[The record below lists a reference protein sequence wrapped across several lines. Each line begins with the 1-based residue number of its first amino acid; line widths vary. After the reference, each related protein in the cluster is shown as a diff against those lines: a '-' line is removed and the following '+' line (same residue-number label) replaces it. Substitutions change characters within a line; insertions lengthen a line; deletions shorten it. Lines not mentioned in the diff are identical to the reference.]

1 MEEKVIKASKEN
13 RDLVIAKS
21 RLFEWNLI
29 KEENGKL
36 YFARDNETPYYQ
48 ELIKLEEGYGEYK
61 FLPFISLIIPAAFA
75 FICITVL
82 LILFFTQK
90 DFAKN
95 FWYIFVIPSGISLII
110 AVVLTFLRMKTLDK
124 VMNEKPK
131 KDLEFQQKIKKLK
144 ENCK

>member
-1 MEEKVIKASKEN
+1 MEEKVVKANAEN
-13 RDLVIAKS
+13 RELVISKA
-21 RLFEWNLI
+21 RLFEWNLV
-29 KEENGKL
+29 KEENHKL

-48 ELIKLEEGYGEYK
+48 DLVKLEAEYGEYK
-61 FLPFISLIIPAAFA
+61 FLPFASLIIPAALA
-75 FICITVL
+75 FLFITVL
-82 LILFFTQK
+82 LILFFVQR

-131 KDLEFQQKIKKLK
+131 KDIEYQQKIKKLK
-144 ENCK
+144 ENSK

>member
-1 MEEKVIKASKEN
+1 MEEKVVKTNAEN
-13 RDLVIAKS
+13 RDLVISKA

-48 ELIKLEEGYGEYK
+48 DLVKLELEYGEYR
-61 FLPFISLIIPAAFA
+61 FLPFASLIIPAALA
-75 FICITVL
+75 FICVTVL
-82 LILFFTQK
+82 LILFFAQR

-95 FWYIFVIPSGISLII
+95 FWYIFIIPSGISLII
-110 AVVLTFLRMKTLDK
+110 AVILTFLRMKTLDK